1 MKILVTGGSG
11 VIGKSLVK
19 NLLNRGLL
27 IDATYNKNKISN
39 SSKNFINF
47 IPYDEVL
54 KSKGQKKYDQVWH
67 FATYGQPAKFMN
79 SWKDVIKLNIND
91 LDILT
96 SLLKDNGHFYY
107 ASTSELY
114 GNQRSDEFTIPS
126 SDPLSQRSIYTES
139 KRLGEAILNKELG
152 DRATFF
158 RICLAYSPNFYLDD
172 NRVIYELIVKA
183 LTKDSIN
190 LIDDGSS
197 QRQYLF
203 IDDAISMMEDIAFN
217 LLDKK
222 TKKNGPWNICNPSK
236 ISILELAE
244 LIGGLLDK
252 PVIIGPKNKNPLHAL
267 SKVEIIPKRYQ
278 QNFGEYKYTDLT
290 YGIKKVINS
299 AEEQLNL

>member
-1 MKILVTGGSG
+1 MKILITGGSG

-19 NLLNRGLL
+19 NLLNRGFL
-27 IDATYNKNKISN
+27 IDATYHKNKISN
-39 SSKNFINF
+39 SPENLINF
-47 IPYDEVL
+47 IPYSEIL
-54 KSKGQKKYDQVWH
+54 KGKGQKNYDQVWH
-67 FATYGQPAKFMN
+67 FATYGQPAKFME
-79 SWKDVIKLNIND
+79 SWKDVIKLNVND
-91 LDILT
+91 LEILIA
-96 SLLKDNGHFYY
+96 LLKDNGHFYY

-114 GNQRSDEFTIPS
+114 GNQKSDEFTIPS
-126 SDPLSQRSIYTES
+126 SDPLTQRSIYTES

-158 RICLAYSPNFYLDD
+158 RICLAYSPNFYLGD
-172 NRVIYELIVKA
+172 NRVIYELILKG
-183 LTKDSIN
+183 LTKDAID

-203 IDDAISMMEDIAFN
+203 IDDAISMMENIAFN
-217 LLDKK
+217 LLEKNS
-222 TKKNGPWNICNPSK
+222 TKNGPWNICNPSK

-267 SKVEIIPKRYQ
+267 SKIEIIPKRYQ
-278 QNFGEYKYTDLT
+278 QTFGEYKYTDLK

-299 AEEQLNL
+299 AKEQLKF

>member
-27 IDATYNKNKISN
+27 IDATYNKNKVSN
-39 SSKNFINF
+39 SPKSLINF
-47 IPYDEVL
+47 IPYSEIL
-54 KSKGQKKYDQVWH
+54 KSKGEKKYDQIWH
-67 FATYGQPAKFMN
+67 FATYGQPAKFMK
-79 SWKDVIKLNIND
+79 SWKEVIKLNIYD
-91 LDILT
+91 LEILT
-96 SLLKDNGHFYY
+96 SLLKDNGHFFY

-114 GNQRSDEFTIPS
+114 GNQKSDEFTIPS

-152 DRATFF
+152 ERATFF

-172 NRVIYELIVKA
+172 KRVIYELIVKA

-222 TKKNGPWNICNPSK
+222 TTKNGPWNICNPSK

-278 QNFGEYKYTDLT
+278 QTFGEYKYTDLT

-299 AEEQLNL
+299 AEEQLEL

>member
-19 NLLNRGLL
+19 NLLNRGFL

-39 SSKNFINF
+39 SPKSFINF
-47 IPYDEVL
+47 IPYGEIL
-54 KSKGQKKYDQVWH
+54 KSKGQKKYDQIWH
-67 FATYGQPAKFMN
+67 FATYGQPAKFMK
-79 SWKDVIKLNIND
+79 SWREVIKLNIYD
-91 LDILT
+91 LEILT
-96 SLLKDNGHFYY
+96 SLLKDNGHFFY

-114 GNQRSDEFTIPS
+114 GNQKSDEFTIPT

-152 DRATFF
+152 ERATFF
-158 RICLAYSPNFYLDD
+158 RICLAYSPNFYLGD

-197 QRQYLF
+197 QRQYIF

-222 TKKNGPWNICNPSK
+222 NSKNGPWNICNPSK

-252 PVIIGPKNKNPLHAL
+252 PVIIGPKDKNPLHAL

-278 QNFGEYKYTDLT
+278 QTFGEYKYTDLT

>member
-39 SSKNFINF
+39 SPKSFINF
-47 IPYDEVL
+47 IPYGEIL
-54 KSKGQKKYDQVWH
+54 KSKGQKKYDQIWH
-67 FATYGQPAKFMN
+67 FATYGQPAKFMK
-79 SWKDVIKLNIND
+79 SWREVIKLNIYD
-91 LDILT
+91 LEILT
-96 SLLKDNGHFYY
+96 SLLKDNGHFFY

-114 GNQRSDEFTIPS
+114 GNQKSDEFTIPS

-152 DRATFF
+152 ERATFF
-158 RICLAYSPNFYLDD
+158 RICLAYSPNFYLGD

-217 LLDKK
+217 LINKK
-222 TKKNGPWNICNPSK
+222 TSKNGPWNICNPSK
-236 ISILELAE
+236 ISILELAK
-244 LIGGLLDK
+244 LIGSLLDK
-252 PVIIGPKNKNPLHAL
+252 PVITGPKNKNPLNAL

-278 QNFGEYKYTDLT
+278 QTFGEYKYTDLT

-299 AEEQLNL
+299 AEKQLKL

>member
-11 VIGKSLVK
+11 IIGKSLVK
-19 NLLNRGLL
+19 NLLNRGFL

-39 SSKNFINF
+39 SPKSFINF
-47 IPYDEVL
+47 IPYGEIL
-54 KSKGQKKYDQVWH
+54 KSKGQKKYDQIWH
-67 FATYGQPAKFMN
+67 FATYGQPAKFIK
-79 SWKDVIKLNIND
+79 SWKEVIKLNIYD
-91 LDILT
+91 LEILT
-96 SLLKDNGHFYY
+96 SFLKDDGHFFY

-114 GNQRSDEFTIPS
+114 GNQKSDEFTIPS

-152 DRATFF
+152 ERATFF

-222 TKKNGPWNICNPSK
+222 TTKNGPWNICNPSK

-278 QNFGEYKYTDLT
+278 QTFGEYKYTDLT

-299 AEEQLNL
+299 AEEQLKL

>member
-1 MKILVTGGSG
+1 M
-11 VIGKSLVK
+11 
-19 NLLNRGLL
+19 
-27 IDATYNKNKISN
+27 
-39 SSKNFINF
+39 
-47 IPYDEVL
+47 
-54 KSKGQKKYDQVWH
+54 
-67 FATYGQPAKFMN
+67 
-79 SWKDVIKLNIND
+79 
-91 LDILT
+91 T

-114 GNQRSDEFTIPS
+114 GNKKSDEFTIPS

-172 NRVIYELIVKA
+172 KKVIYELIVKA

-222 TKKNGPWNICNPSK
+222 TTKNGPWNICNPSK

-252 PVIIGPKNKNPLHAL
+252 PVIIGPKDNNPLHAL

-278 QNFGEYKYTDLT
+278 QTFGEYKYTDLT

-299 AEEQLNL
+299 AEEQLKL

>member
-11 VIGKSLVK
+11 IIGKSLVK
-19 NLLNRGLL
+19 NLLNRGFL

-39 SSKNFINF
+39 SPKSFINF
-47 IPYDEVL
+47 IPYGEIL
-54 KSKGQKKYDQVWH
+54 KSKGQKKYDQIWH
-67 FATYGQPAKFMN
+67 FATYGQPAKFIK
-79 SWKDVIKLNIND
+79 SWKEVIKLNIYD
-91 LDILT
+91 LEILT
-96 SLLKDNGHFYY
+96 SFLKDDGHFFY

-114 GNQRSDEFTIPS
+114 GNQKSDEFTIPS

-152 DRATFF
+152 ERATFF

-222 TKKNGPWNICNPSK
+222 TTKNGPWNICNPSK

-278 QNFGEYKYTDLT
+278 QTFGEYKYTDLT

-299 AEEQLNL
+299 AEEQLEL